1 MSIHGPRLRIAMV
14 DTSASFALLDR
25 RDDNH
30 HAARRIA
37 EQIAVRRIYLIAPN
51 FLIAET
57 HALILNKLGH
67 ATASAFLDR
76 IDQGSIRVERIDV
89 ADEQRARDIIRQYKD
104 KDFSLT
110 DATSFAV
117 MERLDIHHAFA
128 FDHHFQQFGFTLLS
142 DVL

>member
-1 MSIHGPRLRIAMV
+1 MV

-25 RDDNH
+25 RDGNH

-37 EQIAVRRIYLIAPN
+37 EQIAVRRIYLIGTN

-117 MERLDIHHAFA
+117 MERL
-128 FDHHFQQFGFTLLS
+128 S
-142 DVL
+142 RCW

>member
-1 MSIHGPRLRIAMV
+1 MV

-30 HAARRIA
+30 HAAPRIA
-37 EQIAVRRIYLIAPN
+37 EQIARRRIYLIATN

-76 IDQGSIRVERIDV
+76 MDQGSIRVERIDV

-117 MERLDIHHAFA
+117 MERLGIHHAFA